1 MTEQITVDG
10 RPVNYDAGE
19 LLPKHMRGAMQRY
32 IENRIPPGSF
42 LTAVL
47 ANDLMHALRCADD
60 INSRRLRDYGMW
72 LANYAPPACY
82 GSPEAVRAWLTNH
95 ARTAAE

>member
-1 MTEQITVDG
+1 MTETTITTVDG
-10 RPVNYDAGE
+10 RPIDYDAGG
-19 LLPKHMRGAMQRY
+19 LIPQHMRGAMQRY

-47 ANDLMHALRCADD
+47 ANDLMGALRRADH
-60 INSRRLRDYGMW
+60 INRECLHDYGMW

-82 GSPEAVRAWLTNH
+82 GSPEAVRAWLNPT
-95 ARTAAE
+95 TT